1 MNKKNIM
8 NMWSVGLGSVALMIM
23 LANHGHIDVL
33 DGQARP
39 HILASTG
46 LTHAATTRSAD
57 QEVTPNK
64 QENSIVTPEMMN
76 QFLKIVSE
84 T

>member
-23 LANHGHIDVL
+23 LANHGHLDVL
-33 DGQARP
+33 DGKARST
-39 HILASTG
+39 ISASAG
-46 LTHAATTRSAD
+46 RTHAATPSAD
-57 QEVTPNK
+57 QGVTANK
-64 QENSIVTPEMMN
+64 QENSIITPDMMN

>member
-8 NMWSVGLGSVALMIM
+8 NIWSVGLGSVALMIM

-33 DGQARP
+33 GGKARSN
-39 HILASTG
+39 ILASAG
-46 LTHAATTRSAD
+46 QSHAATQSAD
-57 QEVTPNK
+57 QGAAANG
-64 QENSIVTPEMMN
+64 QENSILTPEMMN

>member
-33 DGQARP
+33 DGKSRSN
-39 HILASTG
+39 ISASAG
-46 LTHAATTRSAD
+46 RTHVATQSAD
-57 QEVTPNK
+57 QGVAAK
-64 QENSIVTPEMMN
+64 GQENSILTPEMMN

>member
-33 DGQARP
+33 DGQARSN
-39 HILASTG
+39 ISASAG
-46 LTHAATTRSAD
+46 QAHAATQSAD
-57 QEVTPNK
+57 QGAAGNR
-64 QENSIVTPEMMN
+64 QENSILTPEMMN

>member
-33 DGQARP
+33 DGQTRSNNS
-39 HILASTG
+39 ASAG
-46 LTHAATTRSAD
+46 RTHAATQLAEQGAAASR
-57 QEVTPNK
+57 
-64 QENSIVTPEMMN
+64 QENSILTPEMMN